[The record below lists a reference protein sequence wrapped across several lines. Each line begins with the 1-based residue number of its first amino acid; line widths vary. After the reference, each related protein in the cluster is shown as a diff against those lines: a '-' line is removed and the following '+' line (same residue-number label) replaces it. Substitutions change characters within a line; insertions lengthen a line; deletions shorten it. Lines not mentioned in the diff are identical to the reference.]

1 MGNQDQIKEAAL
13 STLSDVLQ
21 EFFSSYRPSFEDGC
35 PLKDFDFKNY
45 EHRFSCEQL
54 FEIRTII
61 DTIST
66 TWGLWRECSISGVR
80 IPCSISKTGEC
91 DCHCGT

>member
-1 MGNQDQIKEAAL
+1 MGNQDQIKGAAL
-13 STLSDVLQ
+13 STLSNVLQ
-21 EFFSSYRPSFEDGC
+21 EFFSSYGPSSEEDC

-45 EHRFSCEQL
+45 EPRFSCEQL
-54 FEIRTII
+54 SEIRTII

-66 TWGLWRECSISGVR
+66 TWGLWGECSILGVR
-80 IPCSISKTGEC
+80 IPCSKSKTGEC